1 LTPTDRR
8 GLSSN
13 GTENL
18 HKLYPTPSSSLGGV
32 SIRAACALIFTTRC
46 IWAELAS
53 LMEVYV
59 QRRGMF
65 QLLAGAAIG
74 GGNALFA
81 SPSNGK
87 DQASQ
92 NHVAWVTEV
101 LKRMQTIL
109 PGMTREALY
118 QGPLRIR
125 TIKHVSGT
133 AC

>member
-1 LTPTDRR
+1 
-8 GLSSN
+8 
-13 GTENL
+13 
-18 HKLYPTPSSSLGGV
+18 
-32 SIRAACALIFTTRC
+32 
-46 IWAELAS
+46 
-53 LMEVYV
+53 
-59 QRRGMF
+59 
-65 QLLAGAAIG
+65 
-74 GGNALFA
+74 LFA
-81 SPSNGK
+81 CPSNGK

-125 TIKHVSGT
+125 TIKHVSRT